1 MHMLRFDAIDVALL
15 PRVNPIF
22 RDYLQGRSPLRDFY
36 RWDPREPQG
45 QLLESLAR
53 RSYPRDELTSILTD
67 QNRTWGAGNALVEGI
82 ARLRDSQAMMVVT
95 GQQVGL
101 FGGPL
106 YTLYKALT
114 AVSVARQLESEWKI
128 PCLPL
133 FWMASEDTDFAEID
147 HVAMPDEQ
155 DRVTLLRYV
164 PDEGFGT
171 DLPATHD
178 LTPQID
184 RVFDALRQAAGAGRL
199 QEKAFALLRDCYRPG
214 ANLVAAFGRLLSSLL
229 GSQGLILV
237 DPSDGRLKALARSLF
252 LHEIATAPASAR
264 LVQTAWEKLRMLGY
278 SPQVR
283 LRGEGPNLFYL
294 HEGRQSLK
302 QVGDRQKLMRIVEE
316 SPDRFSPNVILRPI
330 MENFLFPT
338 LAHVAG
344 PHETAYYAQLRGVFD
359 HFDIPMPFILPRASL
374 TLVEGRIERLIKKHD
389 LTFPGLHED
398 PERIVRQILRR
409 SLPKSFVT
417 KQQRV
422 VRMVLKGF
430 EELKVLVSTLD
441 PTLTPR
447 LGRGEGL
454 VKKQMEEM
462 ERLLLRSLKRRNQE
476 IRTQVLRVLT
486 HLLPHGDLQER
497 VYGFMPYLCRHG
509 LPLLDV
515 IAGAIDGPGWNHRLL
530 YLGASRASDDRRPT
544 TGDSKPN
551 RRGHR

>member
-1 MHMLRFDAIDVALL
+1 MLRFDAIDVALL

-36 RWDPREPQG
+36 RWDPRQSQG
-45 QLLESLAR
+45 QLLDSLTR

-82 ARLRDSQAMMVVT
+82 ARLRDSRAMMVVT

-114 AVSVARQLESEWKI
+114 AVAVARQLESEWKI

-147 HVAMPDEQ
+147 HIAMPDEQ
-155 DRVTLLRYV
+155 DRITLLRYV
-164 PDEGFGT
+164 PHRGFGT

-178 LTPQID
+178 LTPEID

-199 QEKAFALLRDCYRPG
+199 QEKAFALLQDCYRPG

-229 GSQGLILV
+229 GSQGLVLV

-264 LVQTAWEKLRMLGY
+264 LVQTAWEKLRSLGY
-278 SPQVR
+278 PPQVR

-294 HEGRQSLK
+294 HEGRQPLK
-302 QVGDRQKLMRIVEE
+302 QVGDRQELMRIVEE
-316 SPDRFSPNVILRPI
+316 SPERFSPNVILRPI

-359 HFDIPMPFILPRASL
+359 HFDVPMPFILPRASL

-398 PERIVRQILRR
+398 PERIVRQVLRR

-422 VRMVLKGF
+422 VRTVLKGF

-462 ERLLLRSLKRRNQE
+462 ERLLLRSLNRRNQE

-486 HLLPHGDLQER
+486 HLLPHGELQER
-497 VYGFMPYLCRHG
+497 VDGFMPYLCRHG
-509 LPLLDV
+509 LPLIDV
-515 IAGAIDGPGWNHRLL
+515 IAAAIDGPGWDHRLL

>member
-1 MHMLRFDAIDVALL
+1 MPRLDAIDVALL
-15 PRVNPIF
+15 PRINPIF
-22 RDYLQGRSPLRDFY
+22 RDYLQGKSPLRDFY
-36 RWDPREPQG
+36 RWDPREPQE
-45 QLLESLAR
+45 QLVESLTR
-53 RSYPRDELTSILTD
+53 RSYPREQLVTILID

-82 ARLRDSQAMMVVT
+82 ARLRHPQALMVVT

-114 AVSVARQLESEWKI
+114 AVAVARQLESEWQI

-155 DRVTLLRYV
+155 DRITLLRYV
-164 PDEGFGT
+164 PHEGFGT
-171 DLPATHD
+171 DLPATHAF
-178 LTPQID
+178 TPEIGG
-184 RVFDALRQAAGAGRL
+184 VFDAFRQAAGASRL
-199 QEKAFALLRDCYRPG
+199 QEKALALLQDCYRPG

-229 GSQGLILV
+229 GRQGLILV

-252 LHEIATAPASAR
+252 LHEIVTAPASAR

-294 HEGRQSLK
+294 HEGRQPLK
-302 QVGDRQKLMRIVEE
+302 QVGDRQELLRIVEE
-316 SPDRFSPNVILRPI
+316 SPERFSPNVILRPI
-330 MENFLFPT
+330 MESFLFPT
-338 LAHVAG
+338 LAHVGG
-344 PHETAYYAQLRGVFD
+344 PHEIAYYAQLRGVFD
-359 HFDIPMPFILPRASL
+359 HFDIPMPFLLPRASL
-374 TLVEGRIERLIKKHD
+374 TLVEGRIERLVKKHD
-389 LTFPGLHED
+389 LTFPRLHED
-398 PERIVRQILRR
+398 PERVVRQVLRR
-409 SLPKSFVT
+409 SLPRSFVA

-422 VRMVLKGF
+422 VRTVLKSF

-447 LGRGEGL
+447 VGRGEGL
-454 VKKQMEEM
+454 VKKQMEDM

-486 HLLPHGDLQER
+486 HLLPHGELQER

-509 LPLLDV
+509 LPLLDL
-515 IAGAIDGPGWNHRLL
+515 IAGAIDGPGWDHRLL
-530 YLGASRASDDRRPT
+530 YLGASR
-544 TGDSKPN
+544 PN
-551 RRGHR
+551 RRQLTDHR

>member
-1 MHMLRFDAIDVALL
+1 MLRLDAIDFALL

-45 QLLESLAR
+45 QLAESLAR
-53 RSYPRDELTSILTD
+53 RSYPRDELATILAD
-67 QNRTWGAGNALVEGI
+67 QNRAWGADNALVEGI
-82 ARLRDSQAMMVVT
+82 ARLRDPQAFMVVT

-106 YTLYKALT
+106 YALYKALT
-114 AVSVARQLESEWKI
+114 AVAVSRQLESEWQI

-147 HVAMPDEQ
+147 HVAMPDEH
-155 DRVTLLRYV
+155 DRIALLRYL
-164 PDEGFGT
+164 PHEGFGT
-171 DLPATHD
+171 DLPATHA
-178 LTPQID
+178 LAPEID
-184 RVFDALRQAAGAGRL
+184 GVFEAFRLAAGARRL
-199 QEKAFALLRDCYRPG
+199 QEKVVSLLQDCYRPG
-214 ANLVAAFGRLLSSLL
+214 ATLAAAFGRLLSSLL
-229 GSQGLILV
+229 SKHGLILV
-237 DPSDGRLKALARSLF
+237 DPSDGRLKTLARSLF
-252 LHEIATAPASAR
+252 LHEILTAPASAR
-264 LVQTAWEKLRMLGY
+264 LVQTAWEKLRTLGY
-278 SPQVR
+278 PPQVR

-302 QVGDRQKLMRIVEE
+302 RVGDRQALAQIVQETPE
-316 SPDRFSPNVILRPI
+316 RFCPNVILRPI
-330 MENFLFPT
+330 MESFLFPT

-374 TLVEGRIERLIKKHD
+374 TLVEGRIERLVKKHD

-398 PERIVRQILRR
+398 PERVIRQVLHR
-409 SLPKSFVT
+409 SLPRSFVA

-422 VRMVLKGF
+422 VRTVLKAF
-430 EELKVLVSTLD
+430 KELKVLVSTLD

-447 LGRGEGL
+447 VGRGEAL

-486 HLLPHGDLQER
+486 HVLPHGELQER

-515 IAGAIDGPGWNHRLL
+515 IADAIDGPGWDHRLL
-530 YLGASRASDDRRPT
+530 YLGASRAV
-544 TGDSKPN
+544 
-551 RRGHR
+551 

>member
-1 MHMLRFDAIDVALL
+1 MLRFDAIDVALL

-36 RWDPREPQG
+36 RWDPRQSQG
-45 QLLESLAR
+45 QLLDSLTR

-82 ARLRDSQAMMVVT
+82 ARLRDSRAMMVVT

-114 AVSVARQLESEWKI
+114 AVAVARQLESEWKI

-147 HVAMPDEQ
+147 HIAMPDEQ
-155 DRVTLLRYV
+155 DRITLLRYV
-164 PDEGFGT
+164 PHRGFGT

-178 LTPQID
+178 LTPEID

-199 QEKAFALLRDCYRPG
+199 QEKAFALLQDCYRPG

-264 LVQTAWEKLRMLGY
+264 LVQTAWEKLRSLGY
-278 SPQVR
+278 PPQVR

-294 HEGRQSLK
+294 HEGRQPLK
-302 QVGDRQKLMRIVEE
+302 QVGDRQELMRIVEE
-316 SPDRFSPNVILRPI
+316 SPERFSPNVILRPI

-389 LTFPGLHED
+389 LTFRGLHED
-398 PERIVRQILRR
+398 PERIVRQVLRR

-422 VRMVLKGF
+422 VRTVLKGF

-462 ERLLLRSLKRRNQE
+462 ERLLLRSLNRRNQE

-486 HLLPHGDLQER
+486 HLLPHGELQER
-497 VYGFMPYLCRHG
+497 VDGFMPYLCRHG
-509 LPLLDV
+509 LPLIDV
-515 IAGAIDGPGWNHRLL
+515 IAAAIDGPGWDHRLL

>member
-1 MHMLRFDAIDVALL
+1 MLRFDAIDVALL

-45 QLLESLAR
+45 QLLESLTR
-53 RSYPRDELTSILTD
+53 RSYPRDELTTILTD
-67 QNRTWGAGNALVEGI
+67 QNRTWGAGTALVEGI

-114 AVSVARQLESEWKI
+114 AIAVARQLESEWKI

-155 DRVTLLRYV
+155 DRITLLRYV
-164 PDEGFGT
+164 PHEGFGT

-178 LTPQID
+178 LTPEID

-199 QEKAFALLRDCYRPG
+199 QEKAFALPQDCYRPG

-294 HEGRQSLK
+294 HEGRQPLK

-316 SPDRFSPNVILRPI
+316 SPERFSPNVILRPI

-398 PERIVRQILRR
+398 PERIVRQVLRR

-417 KQQRV
+417 KQQKV
-422 VRMVLKGF
+422 VRTVLKSF

-447 LGRGEGL
+447 VGRGEGM

-486 HLLPHGDLQER
+486 HLLPHGELQER

-515 IAGAIDGPGWNHRLL
+515 IAGAIDGPGWDHRLL
-530 YLGASRASDDRRPT
+530 YLGASRASDDR
-544 TGDSKPN
+544 
-551 RRGHR
+551 

>member
-1 MHMLRFDAIDVALL
+1 MLRFDAIDVALL

-36 RWDPREPQG
+36 RWDPRQSQG
-45 QLLESLAR
+45 QLLDSLTR

-82 ARLRDSQAMMVVT
+82 ARLRDSRAMMVVT

-114 AVSVARQLESEWKI
+114 AVAVARQLESEWKI

-147 HVAMPDEQ
+147 HIAMPDEQ
-155 DRVTLLRYV
+155 DRITLLRYV
-164 PDEGFGT
+164 PHRGFGT

-178 LTPQID
+178 LTPEID

-199 QEKAFALLRDCYRPG
+199 QEKAFALLQDCYRPG

-264 LVQTAWEKLRMLGY
+264 LVQTAWEKLRSLGY
-278 SPQVR
+278 PPQVR

-294 HEGRQSLK
+294 HEGRQPLK
-302 QVGDRQKLMRIVEE
+302 QVGDRQELMRIVEE
-316 SPDRFSPNVILRPI
+316 SPERFSPNVILRPI

-389 LTFPGLHED
+389 LTFRGLHED
-398 PERIVRQILRR
+398 PERIVRQVLRR

-422 VRMVLKGF
+422 VRTVLKSF

-462 ERLLLRSLKRRNQE
+462 ERLLLRSLNRRNQE

-486 HLLPHGDLQER
+486 HLLPHGELQER
-497 VYGFMPYLCRHG
+497 VDGFMPYLCRHG
-509 LPLLDV
+509 LPLIDV
-515 IAGAIDGPGWNHRLL
+515 IAAAIDGPGWDHRLL